1 MPEDDLELRSKVN
14 LFTFGN
20 IAGFIGE
27 SSPHQTS
34 LSENR
39 MKKNNSH
46 HSNVDEL
53 LESVSGDFFQR
64 HVRQPS
70 VGRMKSP
77 RKDQGE
83 LTVMRSR
90 VTYSLATTLA
100 AALEAS

>member
-1 MPEDDLELRSKVN
+1 M
-14 LFTFGN
+14 
-20 IAGFIGE
+20 
-27 SSPHQTS
+27 
-34 LSENR
+34 
-39 MKKNNSH
+39 NSH

-70 VGRMKSP
+70 VGRTRSP

-90 VTYSLATTLA
+90 VTYSLATALA